1 MTLHNQKGFTL
12 VESLIAI
19 AIFSIGFLAVAAM
32 QTGALSSVTQ
42 SRKMTE
48 AVEAMSSMAEEL
60 QMLELYPDFDFVNAT
75 VGQDFFDVK
84 DDVADDLVEKD
95 WSNPHDRLI
104 TDYAVDYLVEWTV
117 TNIET
122 DSNNNDMT
130 VDSDFAD
137 NDEPVPVL
145 KVIVLRVAEASNP
158 NRIMGQTEI
167 IKAIEQDIT
176 H

>member
-95 WSNPHDRLI
+95 WSKPHDRLI

>member
-1 MTLHNQKGFTL
+1 MTLQNQKGFTL
-12 VESLIAI
+12 IEALIAI

-60 QMLELYPDFDFVNAT
+60 QMLEFYPDFDFANAT
-75 VGQDFFDVK
+75 VGQDFFDVE
-84 DDVADDLVEKD
+84 DDVADDLVERD
-95 WSNPHDRLI
+95 WSNPHNRLI

-122 DSNNNDMT
+122 DSNNNDIT

-145 KVIVLRVAEASNP
+145 KVIVLRVAETSNP

>member
-122 DSNNNDMT
+122 DSNNNDIT